1 MRASHGDR
9 GEVDIIGPSEGL
21 VASSILAGRTKNTEK
36 PVDTRVATGFCLSSL
51 GGDEDL
57 GPHRPPSMA
66 GRHFDS
72 GIAEEW

>member
-1 MRASHGDR
+1 
-9 GEVDIIGPSEGL
+9 
-21 VASSILAGRTKNTEK
+21 
-36 PVDTRVATGFCLSSL
+36 VATGFCLSSL